1 MDPIGLYVQDCRA
14 VLVGDPQSAG
24 LKEYLTEW
32 LRKYPGR
39 GISDQPGRGALATC
53 V

>member
-39 GISDQPGRGALATC
+39 GISDPSLDVVLATC